1 MQGVLLRQTCFE
13 TQGCFNKYFFLSVS
27 LFVELCVGCDGLVNV
42 LFTLEG
48 VAMPH
53 IYLMFELCN
62 ACSYVSFP
70 FERFNV

>member
-1 MQGVLLRQTCFE
+1 M
-13 TQGCFNKYFFLSVS
+13 S

-62 ACSYVSFP
+62 ASSYVSFP